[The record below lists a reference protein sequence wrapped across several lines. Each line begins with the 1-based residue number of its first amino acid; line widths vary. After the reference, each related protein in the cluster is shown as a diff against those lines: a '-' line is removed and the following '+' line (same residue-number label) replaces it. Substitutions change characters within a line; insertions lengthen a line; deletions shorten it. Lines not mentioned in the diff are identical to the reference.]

1 MSARFS
7 EQYAAVADSLPTDV
21 VSAER
26 RRSAVEML
34 TAQGLPT
41 SRDEN
46 WKYVNLRPL
55 EKVRFTP
62 APPSP
67 IDASA
72 LPPAI
77 QGYERRVF
85 VNGAGGAA
93 PTQLSSPVG
102 PDARFAALNDVFAT
116 GQASIH
122 VTSGAACLELVFVAT
137 ADAQAGASYPRVNI
151 HVEPNARLT
160 LIERHLSVGSD
171 SNFVNSFV
179 NVQVDKG
186 ATVQHYRVQSLGARA
201 IWYDTLNATLTSDAT
216 YRVYSVGL
224 GAQIARSTVSV
235 KLAGE
240 RAETGIY
247 AASVGDRQQNHD
259 TYVVVDHTVPRA
271 RTEQTFRGIAGGR
284 SRVSFNGKVVVRKD
298 AHGTDSQQSL
308 RGLLAGPEAE
318 IDVRPQLEIYT
329 DDVRCAHGAT
339 AGKLDENM
347 KFYLLSR
354 GLEPET
360 VQRLLEW
367 AFLEDVVARIEVPEL
382 RKQIEQSLDQELS

>member
-1 MSARFS
+1 MSARLA
-7 EQYAAVADSLPTDV
+7 EQY
-21 VSAER
+21 
-26 RRSAVEML
+26 
-34 TAQGLPT
+34 GLPT

-46 WKYVNLRPL
+46 WKYVNLRAL
-55 EKVRFTP
+55 EKVQFAP
-62 APPSP
+62 ALPVP
-67 IDASA
+67 IDAAA

-85 VNGAGGAA
+85 VNGAGVGARSDLRA
-93 PTQLSSPVG
+93 PEGL
-102 PDARFAALNDVFAT
+102 DARFAALNDAFAT
-116 GQASIH
+116 GEASVH
-122 VTSGAACLELVFVAT
+122 VTSGTACIELVFVAT
-137 ADAQAGASYPRVNI
+137 ADAQTGAAYPRVNVR
-151 HVEPNARLT
+151 VEPNAQLT
-160 LIERHLSVGSD
+160 LIERHMSLGSD

-179 NVQVDKG
+179 NVQVGRG
-186 ATVQHYRVQSLGARA
+186 AVMRHYRVQSLGARA
-201 IWYDTLNATLTSDAT
+201 VWFDTVQATVDGT
-216 YRVYSVGL
+216 YKLWAVGL
-224 GAQIARSTVSV
+224 GAQVARSTVSV
-235 KLAGE
+235 KLSTEGADVGV
-240 RAETGIY
+240 Y
-247 AASVGDRQQNHD
+247 ATSVGDRQQNHD

-284 SRVSFNGKVVVRKD
+284 SRVSFNGKVVVQKH

-382 RKQIEQSLDQELS
+382 RKQIEQSLDKELS